1 MVLVSSLP
9 LSEVYPG
16 VWFLDTEQFGVPGQ
30 GGVYLLPGQP
40 AALVEA
46 GTSLAQGR
54 ILAALEELRIRREE
68 VAWIFLTHI
77 HLDHAGGAGGLLREL
92 PGAKAVVHP
101 RGTRHLVDPSRLVA
115 SVREAVRERFPL
127 YGEAIPI
134 PEDRI
139 HAAGDGEVFPAGGD
153 QIRAVETPGHAPHH
167 LCYFAEGEK
176 LLFTG
181 DAAGLYLGGVLIPTT
196 VPPSFDLEL
205 SLASLER
212 MEALGPRLL
221 LYTHFG
227 PGDPALL
234 GAYKDLLRRW
244 VARVEEGWRAGVD
257 EGALVAQVLSEA
269 EAEGLIPSGPA
280 RGDLAMSVRGV
291 LAYLRSRE
299 GRT

>member
-1 MVLVSSLP
+1 MSESALP
-9 LSEVYPG
+9 LTEVHPG
-16 VWFLDTEQFGVPGQ
+16 VWLLDTDQFGVPGQ
-30 GGVYLLPGQP
+30 GGIYLLPRRP

-54 ILAALEELRIRREE
+54 ILAALEALGVRREE
-68 VAWIFLTHI
+68 VEWIFLTHI
-77 HLDHAGGAGGLLREL
+77 HLDHGGGAGALLKEL
-92 PGAKAVVHP
+92 PRAKAVVHG
-101 RGTRHLVDPSRLVA
+101 RGARHLVDPSRLVA
-115 SVREAVRERFPL
+115 SVREAVRDRFPL

-134 PEDRI
+134 PEERI
-139 HAAGDGEVFPAGGD
+139 HVAGDGEVFSAGGD
-153 QIRAVETPGHAPHH
+153 QIRALETPGHAPHH
-167 LCYFAEGEK
+167 LCYFLERER

-205 SLASLER
+205 SLRSLDR

-227 PGDPALL
+227 PGDPRLL
-234 GAYKDLLRRW
+234 REYKALLRRW
-244 VARVEEGWRAGVD
+244 VERVEAGWRAGLD
-257 EGALVAQVLSEA
+257 EASLVAEVLSEA
-269 EAEGLIPSGPA
+269 EREGLIPSGPA

-291 LAYLRSRE
+291 LAYLQARE